1 MDGATIRPVA
11 VTGPLRRIE
20 DRVADSANQAGPRK
34 GRKLSDAAK
43 AGRPSSGPNRDSGS
57 GASDSLPA
65 SIPPGGRATGS
76 QASGSAKGASKASS
90 KGSAKSSSKGSAK
103 GGAKAAAAGSAAAA
117 RPKGCR
123 RHLNYPRRGKG
134 PIHRWVPSWR
144 FVLGCFLG
152 LIALMVLGFAVAYAV
167 IRVPQPSQFAQA
179 QTTTVY
185 YADGKTEMGTFAEV
199 DRTIID
205 TSKLPDYVGY
215 AVVASED
222 RTFYSNNGVDPKGI
236 VRAFV
241 NNMRGGATQGASTLT
256 QQYIK
261 NYYVDT
267 TSSYSG
273 KFKQA
278 IMAIKIDREMSK
290 DEILD
295 SYLNTVYF
303 GRGAYGIQ
311 AASKAF
317 FNKDATDLT
326 VSESALLAGILP
338 APSAWDPAI
347 DATAA
352 KERWERVMKYELED
366 GYITQDEYDQAAFP
380 ETTTEAQQETYAGT
394 NGYLLQ
400 MVRDELKDD
409 ADISYEQTDTGGYK
423 ITTTINKTDQDA
435 AVAAVNDLPE
445 GASENLRKA
454 LVSVDVSTGGILA
467 LYGGEDYLT
476 NQVNTA
482 TDAVAQAG
490 STFKPFALVAALENG
505 DTLANGYYGTS
516 PMTIEGTSFH
526 NYQNVSYGWCN
537 LIKATTYSINTVYLQ
552 LNKDLGPKVTNEV
565 AVRAGY
571 PESTA
576 GLDEYTQNV
585 LGSASPHTID
595 IATAYSTF
603 ASQGTRRDTHI
614 VAQVT
619 TADGTVAYT
628 PDTTGKK
635 VFDDGVMAD
644 ATYAMQQVVNSGSGT
659 KALAL
664 GRPVAAKTGSSSDNK
679 SAQFAGYTPQIAT
692 VVSLFQTGSDGSEE
706 SITPWGYYSEVTGST
721 YPAEIFTE
729 YMQTAL
735 ADLPVEYFPER
746 TDGSWTA
753 GGLYGTTQ
761 AVQQE
766 TTLPTQAPVE
776 TEQAEEEATEEPAQE
791 PTEDAAEEPTQD
803 AVDPEPTADGG
814 DGGGD
819 GGTIED
825 PNSGQAT
832 ADPGGQPAATTTPGA
847 GG

>member
-1 MDGATIRPVA
+1 M
-11 VTGPLRRIE
+11 
-20 DRVADSANQAGPRK
+20 ADSANQGGPRK

-43 AGRPSSGPNRDSGS
+43 AGRSSSHPRRGAGS
-57 GASDSLPA
+57 GASEDLPA
-65 SIPPGGRATGS
+65 SIPPAGAKGS
-76 QASGSAKGASKASS
+76 GASSSGKGASKAAAKSAS
-90 KGSAKSSSKGSAK
+90 KGKSSK
-103 GGAKAAAAGSAAAA
+103 GGAKAAAAGTAVAAK
-117 RPKGCR
+117 PTGWR

-167 IRVPQPSQFAQA
+167 IKVPQPSQFAQA

-205 TSKLPDYVGY
+205 TSKLPDYVGN

-236 VRAFV
+236 IRAFV

-290 DEILD
+290 EEILD

-352 KERWERVMKYELED
+352 KQRWERVMTYELED

-400 MVRDELKDD
+400 MVRDELKS
-409 ADISYEQTDTGGYK
+409 AGISNEKVDTGGYK

-445 GASENLRKA
+445 GASSNLRKS

-467 LYGGEDYLT
+467 LYGGEDYLK
-476 NQVNTA
+476 NRVNTA

-526 NYQNVSYGWCN
+526 NYENVSYGWCN

-571 PESTA
+571 PEGTA

-595 IATAYSTF
+595 IATAYTTF
-603 ASQGTRRDTHI
+603 AGQGTRRTLHI
-614 VAQVT
+614 VSQVT
-619 TADGTVAYT
+619 TADGAVAYT
-628 PDTTGKK
+628 GDTSGDK

-692 VVSLFQTGSDGSEE
+692 AVSLFQTGADGSEE
-706 SITPWGYYSEVTGST
+706 SITPWGYYSEITGST

-746 TDGSWTA
+746 TDGSWTP
-753 GGLYGTTQ
+753 GGLYGKTQ
-761 AVQQE
+761 AVEEE
-766 TTLPTQAPVE
+766 TTLPTQDAVE
-776 TEQAEEEATEEPAQE
+776 TPEATTE
-791 PTEDAAEEPTQD
+791 PTEEPTQ
-803 AVDPEPTADGG
+803 EPTQEEQATQDAADPRATAG
-814 DGGGD
+814 DGGSID
-819 GGTIED
+819 N

-832 ADPGGQPAATTTPGA
+832 AGTGMQPAAPTTRGA